1 MTPKL
6 KKILTFSLF
15 AALLVAAP
23 IGVGAQSPAPL
34 PFSPFSILLADMSQ
48 VRAQFLPGPDGQA
61 WMVYA
66 LPSQKIV
73 LWRITPISTPLPPDP
88 DPLPPDPL
96 PPPVQPLRIAIVEN
110 PFTTTIEQR
119 SIILDP
125 SWRESLGDSHK
136 LVGVIQSDIVDPDT
150 DQPPEFLK
158 PFLSAAQGRPYPQ
171 IVFLSE
177 SKQIIFVGPL
187 PVSSAEIAALITKH
201 GG

>member
-34 PFSPFSILLADMSQ
+34 PFSPLSLILADMSQ
-48 VRAQFLPGPDGQA
+48 VSAQFLPAPDGQA
-61 WMVYA
+61 WMVYG
-66 LPSQKIV
+66 LPSGRIV
-73 LWRITPISTPLPPDP
+73 LWRITPISTPLPPHP

-96 PPPVQPLRIAIVEN
+96 PPPVQPLRIAIVED
-110 PFTTTIEQR
+110 PFTSTIEQR
-119 SIILDP
+119 SIMLDP
-125 SWRESLGDSHK
+125 AWRKSLGESHK
-136 LVGVIQSDIVDPDT
+136 LIGVIQSDIVDPDT
-150 DQPPEFLK
+150 DQPPKSLE
-158 PFLSAAQGRPYPQ
+158 PFLSAARGRPYPQ

-177 SKQIIFVGPL
+177 SKQLLYVGPL
-187 PVSSAEIAALITKH
+187 PASSAEISALIVKH